1 MKNYTSGQFAK
12 LANVTLRTIR
22 YYDKEDL
29 LKPSFV
35 ADNGFRYYNDNDLIK
50 LQQIMLFKYLGFTLS
65 EIKSMNLNDIDPIT
79 LSNALF
85 VQKKMVEDK
94 IDQMIKVEQAINKTA
109 RELKKHNDINWE
121 NMISLI
127 HLTNESTNTFN
138 QYKDASNLTTR
149 INLHDLYSTNKT
161 GWFNWLYNNL
171 GLSYFDKVLEIGCGD
186 GSLWKNQSS
195 NYNITLS
202 DKSEG
207 MVNDARRNLGDNF
220 NYQVINCE
228 SIPFVNNYFDVVV
241 ANHVLFYLDDLTK
254 GLSEVKRVLKDN
266 GSFICSTYGKDHM
279 KEIDELVRKF
289 DSSICLSKNNLYD
302 VFGKENGHDLLKP
315 FFSSIKWFQYEDNL
329 YVDNVDALIAYIVSC
344 HGNQNEV
351 ILPRYQEFRN
361 FVIKE
366 IGDGLKIS
374 KDAGIF
380 ICKKKLD

>member
-1 MKNYTSGQFAK
+1 MIRYTSGQFAK

-22 YYDKEDL
+22 YYDKEGI

-50 LQQIMLFKYLGFTLS
+50 LQQIMLFKYLGFSLS
-65 EIKSMNLNDIDPIT
+65 EIKSMNLNDVDPIT

-85 VQKKMVEDK
+85 VQKKMVEER
-94 IDQMIKVEQAINKTA
+94 IEQMIKVDRTIDKTA
-109 RELKKHNDINWE
+109 KELKKQKDINWE
-121 NMISLI
+121 NIISLI
-127 HLTNESTNTFN
+127 HLINESEDIFT

-149 INLHDLYSTNKT
+149 INLHELYSSNKI
-161 GWFNWLYNNL
+161 GWFKWLHSKL
-171 GLSYFDKVLEIGCGD
+171 DLSYYDKVLEIGCGD
-186 GSLWKNQSS
+186 GSLWKHQGS

-228 SIPFVNNYFDVVV
+228 SIPFTNSYFDVVI
-241 ANHVLFYLDDLTK
+241 ANHVLFYLNDLSK
-254 GLSEVKRVLKDN
+254 GLSEIERVLKSY
-266 GSFICSTYGKDHM
+266 GIFICSTYGKNHM
-279 KEIDELVRKF
+279 KEIDILCKKF
-289 DSSICLSKNNLYD
+289 ETSICLSRNNLYD
-302 VFGKENGHDLLKP
+302 VFGKENGFDILNP
-315 FFSSIKWFQYEDNL
+315 FFKSIEWFQYEDSL

-344 HGNQNEV
+344 HGNQNEI

-366 IGDGLKIS
+366 IGKGLKIT

-380 ICKKKLD
+380 VCKKVK

>member
-1 MKNYTSGQFAK
+1 MNNHTSGQFAK

-22 YYDKEDL
+22 YYDNEGL

-50 LQQIMLFKYLGFTLS
+50 LQQILLFKYLGFTLS
-65 EIKSMNLNDIDPIT
+65 EIKSMNLNDVDPIT

-85 VQKKMVEDK
+85 VQKKMVEEK
-94 IDQMIKVEQAINKTA
+94 IDQMVKVEQTINKTA
-109 RELKKHNDINWE
+109 KELKNYKDINWE

-127 HLTNESTNTFN
+127 HLTNESNNTFT

-149 INLHDLYSTNKT
+149 ISLHDLYSINKI
-161 GWFNWLYNNL
+161 GWFNWVYSNL
-171 GLSYFDKVLEIGCGD
+171 NLSYFDKVLEIGCGD

-202 DKSEG
+202 DRSEG

-228 SIPFVNNYFDVVV
+228 SIPFVNNYFDIIV

-254 GLSEVKRVLKDN
+254 GLSEVERVLKCN
-266 GSFICSTYGKDHM
+266 GSFICSTYGKNHM
-279 KEIDELVRKF
+279 KEIDELCRKF
-289 DSSICLSKNNLYD
+289 DPSICLSRNSLYD
-302 VFGKENGHDLLKP
+302 VFGKENGYDILKP
-315 FFSSIKWFQYEDNL
+315 FFNSIEWFQYEDSL

-344 HGNQNEV
+344 HGNQNEI
-351 ILPRYQEFRN
+351 ILSRYQEFRS

-366 IGDGLKIS
+366 IGKGLKIT

-380 ICKKKLD
+380 VCKKVK

>member
-1 MKNYTSGQFAK
+1 MRNYTTGQFAR

-22 YYDKEDL
+22 YYDKEGL

-35 ADNGFRYYNDNDLIK
+35 ANNGFRYYNDNDLIR
-50 LQQIMLFKYLGFTLS
+50 LQQIMLFKYLGFTLN
-65 EIKSMNLNDIDPIT
+65 EIKSMNLNDLDPIT

-85 VQKKMVEDK
+85 VQKKMVEEK
-94 IDQMIKVEQAINKTA
+94 IDQMIKVEQAINNTA
-109 RELKKHNDINWE
+109 KELKKHNDINWE

-127 HLTNESTNTFN
+127 HLTNESNNTFT

-149 INLHDLYSTNKT
+149 INLHDLYSKNKT
-161 GWFNWLYNNL
+161 GWFNWLYSNL

-241 ANHVLFYLDDLTK
+241 ANHVLFYLDDLSK
-254 GLSEVKRVLKDN
+254 GLSEIERVLKSN
-266 GSFICSTYGKDHM
+266 GSFICSTYGKKHM
-279 KEIDELVRKF
+279 KEIDELVREF
-289 DSSICLSKNNLYD
+289 DSSICLSRNNLYD
-302 VFGKENGHDLLKP
+302 VFGKENGYDILKA
-315 FFSSIKWFQYEDNL
+315 FFSSIEWFQYEDSL
-329 YVDNVDALIAYIVSC
+329 YVDNVDALIAYIISC
-344 HGNQNEV
+344 HGNQNEI

-366 IGDGLKIS
+366 IGDGLRIT

-380 ICKKKLD
+380 ICKK

>member
-1 MKNYTSGQFAK
+1 MKTHYKSGQFAK

-22 YYDKEDL
+22 YYDKEGL

-35 ADNGFRYYNDNDLIK
+35 ADNGFRYYNDNDLIR
-50 LQQIMLFKYLGFTLS
+50 LQQIMLFKYLGFSLS
-65 EIKSMNLNDIDPIT
+65 EIKSMNLNDVDPIT

-85 VQKKMVEDK
+85 VQKKMVEEK

-109 RELKKHNDINWE
+109 NELKKHNDINWE

-127 HLTNESTNTFN
+127 HLTNESNNIFT
-138 QYKDASNLTTR
+138 QYKDASNLNAR
-149 INLHDLYSTNKT
+149 INLHELYSANKT
-161 GWFNWLYNNL
+161 GWFNWLHSNL
-171 GLSYFDKVLEIGCGD
+171 GLTYFDKVLEIGCGD

-228 SIPFVNNYFDVVV
+228 SIPFVNNYFDLAV
-241 ANHVLFYLDDLTK
+241 ANHVLFYLDDLSK
-254 GLSEVKRVLKDN
+254 GLSEVERVLKN
-266 GSFICSTYGKDHM
+266 TGTFICSTYGKDHM

-289 DSSICLSKNNLYD
+289 DPTICLSRNNLYD
-302 VFGKENGHDLLKP
+302 VFGRENGYNMLKP
-315 FFSSIKWFQYEDNL
+315 YFKSIEWKQYEDSL

-344 HGNQNEV
+344 HGNQNEI

-366 IGDGLKIS
+366 IGYGLKIT

-380 ICKKKLD
+380 VCKK